1 MPKFKL
7 NAGEMIEILDSVHQN
22 AYDKLQSALEQKVLQ
37 TMTEDEWL
45 AIWNTGEWTIE
56 TSITF
61 KENENV

>member
-37 TMTEDEWL
+37 TMSEDEWL